1 MKGKKIMPYTNEQK
15 QWLVDMQRNRE
26 MERLRRLEQKYSTTP
41 DYGAMNLRDELQA
54 RFDMDEINQ
63 S

>member
-1 MKGKKIMPYTNEQK
+1 MPYTNEQK
-15 QWLVDMQRNRE
+15 QWLVDIQRERE
-26 MERLRRLEQKYSTTP
+26 IEKLQCLEQKYSTMP
-41 DYGAMNLRDELQA
+41 DYNNMNLSEELQA

>member
-1 MKGKKIMPYTNEQK
+1 MPYTNEQK
-15 QWLVDMQRNRE
+15 QWLVDMQRKRE
-26 MERLRRLEQKYSTTP
+26 IEKLQCLEQKYSTMP
-41 DYGAMNLRDELQA
+41 DYNNMNLSEELQA